1 MSIPQDQ
8 GSGATGRAGLQTVL
22 VCLLS
27 LASARLVAA
36 APAPDGAAHDPS
48 LLASDA
54 ELEAARGG
62 FVLDNG
68 MVINISIDK
77 RVYQNG
83 VETFASYFESPQ
95 DLALLQGGSPDA
107 GAQFTDS
114 LLNSI
119 IQNAMDNQ
127 LIETISNIDIELHPP
142 TALDQQLPGAA
153 IFNQFIEP
161 AFR

>member
-1 MSIPQDQ
+1 MALHHAPGAV
-8 GSGATGRAGLQTVL
+8 GSAGRWGVMA
-22 VCLLS
+22 CLLC
-27 LASARLVAA
+27 LAA
-36 APAPDGAAHDPS
+36 APAVAVAPDPDGPTHDPA
-48 LLASDA
+48 LLASEA

-95 DLALLQGGSPDA
+95 DLALLQGGSTEA

-119 IQNAMDNQ
+119 IQNTMDNQ
-127 LIETISNIDIELHPP
+127 LIETISNIDIELHNPA
-142 TALDQQLPGAA
+142 ALEQDVLGAA
-153 IFNQFIEP
+153 IFSQFLEP